1 MGLSVNG
8 KPPVSKTG
16 TPRSNRGRP
25 VQVIQQYLKETLVEM
40 KKVAWPD
47 RRYVTVATLIILVL
61 VFLTG
66 VFVTVVDFGLAKIF
80 GVLMRR

>member
-25 VQVIQQYLKETLVEM
+25 VQVIKQYLKETLVEM

-47 RRYVTVATLIILVL
+47 RRYIIVATLIILVL
-61 VFLTG
+61 VCITA
-66 VFVTVVDFGLAKIF
+66 VFVMAVDFALAKIF
-80 GVLMRR
+80 GVLMR